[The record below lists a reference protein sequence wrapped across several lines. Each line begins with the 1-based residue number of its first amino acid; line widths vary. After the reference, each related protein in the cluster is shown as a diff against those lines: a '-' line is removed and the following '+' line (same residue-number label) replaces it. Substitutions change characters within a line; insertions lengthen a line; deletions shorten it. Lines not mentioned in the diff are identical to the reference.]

1 MSCGCCS
8 TDNKVQELDKIIA
21 KYKDTRGALIP
32 VLHDAQ
38 ELYGYLPMSVQ
49 KRIAEGLGVSLAEV
63 YGVVTFYTQFYLNP
77 KGKYKISVC
86 LGTACYVKGAG
97 EIYDKISEILNIKSG
112 ECTSDGLFSLDAC
125 RCIGACGLAPVI
137 MINDDVYGRLTADDI
152 PDIIRKYQEAEAA
165 AV

>member
-49 KRIAEGLGVSLAEV
+49 KGLLKAWVSLLLSIWWS
-63 YGVVTFYTQFYLNP
+63 FYTQFYLNP

-86 LGTACYVKGAG
+86 LGTACYVK
-97 EIYDKISEILNIKSG
+97 ELEKSM
-112 ECTSDGLFSLDAC
+112 T
-125 RCIGACGLAPVI
+125 R
-137 MINDDVYGRLTADDI
+137 
-152 PDIIRKYQEAEAA
+152 YQNSK
-165 AV
+165 